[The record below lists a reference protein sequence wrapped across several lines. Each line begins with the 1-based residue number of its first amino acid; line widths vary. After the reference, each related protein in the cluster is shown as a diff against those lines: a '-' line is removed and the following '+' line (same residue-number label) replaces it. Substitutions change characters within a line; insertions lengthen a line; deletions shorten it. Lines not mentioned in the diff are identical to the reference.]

1 MLYPQGHP
9 SQEQIS
15 LLLLSWNLVPFSLG
29 QLSKR
34 DAFLRFRAQFL
45 GSVLFK
51 IINISVQNGV
61 MRFSFRFDYI
71 PRYLQ
76 TVYLIRDW
84 NPKYVLKTHA
94 TKCQKKKSN
103 LIRKWTEDLMRHF
116 YKCIFYK
123 YTGSHLKMLS
133 MTSYQVNMQIKTTV
147 RHFPVGPVVKNL
159 PCNAEAISSIPD
171 LRRSPMPWGNK
182 VCVSQILSPCSGAC
196 KLHLPSPCATTIE
209 AYAL

>member
-1 MLYPQGHP
+1 M
-9 SQEQIS
+9 S
-15 LLLLSWNLVPFSLG
+15 
-29 QLSKR
+29 
-34 DAFLRFRAQFL
+34 
-45 GSVLFK
+45 
-51 IINISVQNGV
+51 
-61 MRFSFRFDYI
+61 
-71 PRYLQ
+71 
-76 TVYLIRDW
+76 
-84 NPKYVLKTHA
+84 
-94 TKCQKKKSN
+94 KKKSN